1 MLGCLPNSFV
11 NKIKRTRFPKKIENN
26 QINHNPSLPRTILC
40 YVTKEGRDRREAKK
54 KGSAIELLQ
63 KLKNKI
69 FERRIFFFSIFFPI
83 NSNLAA
89 SRGLGNKKK
98 WRGNSSLNK
107 FFFFEKNSKNK
118 GKKLKICCNCFYVR
132 EFLRTDFAASS
143 AAVAAACSRRSLT
156 QSLNMLMPP

>member
-1 MLGCLPNSFV
+1 VLGCLPNSFV

-69 FERRIFFFSIFFPI
+69 FERRIFFSIFFPI

-98 WRGNSSLNK
+98 WRGNSSLTK
-107 FFFFEKNSKNK
+107 FFFSKRIRK
-118 GKKLKICCNCFYVR
+118 TRGK
-132 EFLRTDFAASS
+132 S
-143 AAVAAACSRRSLT
+143 
-156 QSLNMLMPP
+156 

>member
-1 MLGCLPNSFV
+1 LS
-11 NKIKRTRFPKKIENN
+11 IKLKEQDLKKKIENN

-69 FERRIFFFSIFFPI
+69 FERRIFFLIFFPI

-98 WRGNSSLNK
+98 MEGEFFSHKIFFSKRIRKTRGKS
-107 FFFFEKNSKNK
+107 
-118 GKKLKICCNCFYVR
+118 
-132 EFLRTDFAASS
+132 
-143 AAVAAACSRRSLT
+143 
-156 QSLNMLMPP
+156 